1 MYLMPLNSALKMVKN
16 GTIYV
21 TYIVY
26 HTQKKSLKH
35 VFEGVHRGYLFSPQP
50 AVAPAGFAAEP
61 WSAWDARATGAAPLE
76 GGDPAG
82 PSESCGEVSSL
93 LRRPEDPPTGQE
105 GDLGAMSFNT
115 QSPPWRPQGEATLCP
130 WEGDP
135 KTEPTIAAAQAHPSS
150 DSESRRALQRERR
163 KMIEKD
169 ILHKVPWHPGDPAC
183 RGRSP
188 VEMPWEAA
196 ASGPRPEMPPEAPQE
211 GPLALSL
218 QVGSSPALCFLGAS
232 PARSSSSSSTGQ
244 LEGRPTAPV
253 LV

>member
-1 MYLMPLNSALKMVKN
+1 MYLMPLNGALKRVKN

-50 AVAPAGFAAEP
+50 AVESAGFAAEP
-61 WSAWDARATGAAPLE
+61 WSAWDARATDAASLE
-76 GGDPAG
+76 RRDPAG
-82 PSESCGEVSSL
+82 PLESCGEVSSL
-93 LRRPEDPPTGQE
+93 LRRPEDLPTGQE

-115 QSPPWRPQGEATLCP
+115 QNPPWRPQGEATLYPC
-130 WEGDP
+130 EGDP
-135 KTEPTIAAAQAHPSS
+135 KTEPPSAAPQAHQSS
-150 DSESRRALQRERR
+150 DSENRRALQRERR

-183 RGRSP
+183 RGRSG

-196 ASGPRPEMPPEAPQE
+196 ASVPRPEMPPEAPRGGQ
-211 GPLALSL
+211 LMLSL
-218 QVGSSPALCFLGAS
+218 QVGTSPALCFLGAS
-232 PARSSSSSSTGQ
+232 PARWP
-244 LEGRPTAPV
+244 LARPAQAS
-253 LV
+253 LRAG